1 MLVKLLG
8 KSTSMR
14 VVEAAD
20 GVHVTPNCVFVI
32 FPHAT
37 LTTEAGRL
45 KVDLPAP
52 PRDRRRPIDT
62 FFQSL
67 AEDQGKNAIGIV
79 LAGTGSDGSLGLAII
94 KEHGGLT
101 LAQAEFDSHAIPGIP
116 QSATLTGQ
124 VDEVLAVEA
133 MPARLIAYKR
143 HLTSVVEHKGD
154 GARKNAGSYL
164 STIMAAL
171 RSRSGHDFSEY
182 KEETLV
188 RWLQR
193 RMQVLQL
200 DTPDAYVE
208 YYRRQPAELK
218 LLFQELLIGVTEF
231 FRDPAAS
238 DALAATVLKDLAV
251 GKGADV
257 HGGDKPG
264 P

>member
-37 LTTEAGRL
+37 LTIEAGRL

-94 KEHGGLT
+94 KEH
-101 LAQAEFDSHAIPGIP
+101 DSHAIPGIP

-124 VDEVLAVEA
+124 VDEVLAV
-133 MPARLIAYKR
+133 
-143 HLTSVVEHKGD
+143 
-154 GARKNAGSYL
+154 
-164 STIMAAL
+164 
-171 RSRSGHDFSEY
+171 
-182 KEETLV
+182 
-188 RWLQR
+188 
-193 RMQVLQL
+193 
-200 DTPDAYVE
+200 
-208 YYRRQPAELK
+208 
-218 LLFQELLIGVTEF
+218 
-231 FRDPAAS
+231 
-238 DALAATVLKDLAV
+238 
-251 GKGADV
+251 
-257 HGGDKPG
+257 
-264 P
+264 